1 MRTLHHPA
9 EIHYP
14 ETRHVFIQ
22 VEVCEKLVSLD
33 DPCRRLAGL
42 WQVAVPS
49 EADDVDAGCIAL
61 GAFHTVFDIENP
73 YALDIYVHDESMEP
87 IELD

>member
-1 MRTLHHPA
+1 M
-9 EIHYP
+9 
-14 ETRHVFIQ
+14 
-22 VEVCEKLVSLD
+22 SLD

-49 EADDVDAGCIAL
+49 EADDVDGGWTAL
-61 GAFHTVFDIENP
+61 GAFYTVFDIENP
-73 YALDIYVHDESMEP
+73 YALDIYVYDEWMEP